1 VSDGPK
7 HSADDSVSNESEQPP
22 VPAER
27 RDVDLETPVANL
39 TVGELL
45 RLVRDAQDEAGIGA
59 GAGAG
64 ARTESAAA
72 SIALEVA
79 RSDEKARSDWEATR
93 EAVAW
98 VGASPPDVQVCFL
111 QGLIDRPDEAE
122 RFLEDPVGFARDS
135 GVLLDPALVRDIV
148 DTVVFGANLKER
160 LGNRLSPGALRDIA
174 YMRQQPNA
182 CVMAGAA
189 TVAAAAVSAV
199 TAAVKTEALAEVA
212 RLKGLDKAGIRLP
225 GGRVLKAP
233 RDVAVAVVASNN
245 AVAVYATT
253 AVAAS
258 GAVAATDRAR
268 LAALRGREGAKGP
281 KSPKT

>member
-1 VSDGPK
+1 MSDGPK
-7 HSADDSVSNESEQPP
+7 HSADDPVSNESEQPAA
-22 VPAER
+22 PAER
-27 RDVDLETPVANL
+27 RDVGLETPVANL

-45 RLVRDAQDEAGIGA
+45 RLVRDAQDEAG
-59 GAGAG
+59 
-64 ARTESAAA
+64 ARTESAAS

-79 RSDEKARSDWEATR
+79 RSDEKARADWETTR

-111 QGLIDRPDEAE
+111 QGLVDRPDEAE

-148 DTVVFGANLKER
+148 DTVVFGADLKER
-160 LGNRLSPGALRDIA
+160 LGDRLSPGALRDIA

-233 RDVAVAVVASNN
+233 RDVAVAVVTANN

-258 GAVAATDRAR
+258 GAVAATDRVR
-268 LAALRGREGAKGP
+268 LAALRGRESAKGP
-281 KSPKT
+281 KSPKD